1 MPQMIH
7 VSPFRFPARR
17 TGRRTWWHA
26 SELALA
32 ALVVLFASQQAGAQN
47 RAAPET
53 ATGMADAA
61 LAISERHM
69 VSAANPYAAR
79 AGREI
84 LRAGGSAVD
93 AAIAVQLVLNL
104 VEPQSSGIG
113 GGAFLLHWDAATKN
127 LTTYDGRE
135 TAPASATPDR
145 FLVDS
150 KPMPFRE
157 AVLSG
162 LSIGVPGLVRLLETV
177 HQKHGRLPWARLFE
191 PAIRLAES
199 GFDVSTR
206 LHLLLRWQGRES
218 FVPAARRYF
227 FTDTGNAW
235 PIGFTLK
242 NQAFAATLRR
252 VAKDGAKGF
261 YEGPVAKAIVEA
273 VATAP
278 TAPGGMTLQDLAGYQ
293 VKERPPVCFA
303 YRSYKICG
311 MGPPSS
317 GGPTVA
323 QALMLLEGFDLGSGP
338 DASLQPQALHLIAEA
353 EKLAYADRDRY
364 MADPDF
370 VTIPGGLLDPGYL
383 AARRALIDPLKAM
396 DKAEPGLPPGLARQS
411 FGRDA
416 TKERSGTSQIS
427 IIDGDGNAVS
437 MTTTIEGAFGS
448 HNWAAGFLLNNEL
461 TDFSFR
467 PTDAEGR
474 PIANA
479 VGPGKRPRSS
489 MAPTIVF
496 NDRGEVVAALG
507 SPGGSRIILYV
518 IKTLIA
524 LIDWDMD
531 AQAAADLLNFGS
543 RGSGFEIEV
552 AGPAVWAGLKLKAFG
567 HTIKP
572 SLMNSGTHIVVRRGD
587 HLEGA
592 ADYRREGVALG
603 D

>member
-1 MPQMIH
+1 MSQVPTPR
-7 VSPFRFPARR
+7 STARFAKGWRR
-17 TGRRTWWHA
+17 HCA
-26 SELALA
+26 ALLLA
-32 ALVVLFASQQAGAQN
+32 ALACVPLLSARAQDA
-47 RAAPET
+47 RPPPEIATDT
-53 ATGMADAA
+53 AEKS
-61 LAISERHM
+61 LATAEHHM
-69 VSAANPYAAR
+69 VSAANPYAAE

-93 AAIAVQLVLNL
+93 AAIATQLVLNL

-113 GGAFLLHWDAATKN
+113 GGAFLLYWDAAAKE
-127 LTTYDGRE
+127 LKAYDGRE
-135 TAPASATPDR
+135 TAPASAGPDR
-145 FLVDS
+145 FLVDGQ
-150 KPMPFRE
+150 PMPFNE
-157 AVLSG
+157 AVRSG
-162 LSIGVPGLVRLLETV
+162 LSIGVPGIVRLLEMV
-177 HQKHGRLPWARLFE
+177 HQRHGKLPWARLFE

-199 GFDVSTR
+199 GFDVSPR
-206 LHLLLRWQGRES
+206 LYLLLRWQGPAS

-227 FTDTGNAW
+227 FTETGSAW

-242 NQAFAATLRR
+242 NPEFADTLRR
-252 VAKDGAKGF
+252 IAAEGASGF
-261 YEGPVAKAIVEA
+261 YEGPVADAIVKA
-273 VATAP
+273 VASAP
-278 TAPGGMTLQDLAGYQ
+278 IKAGGMTLADLAGYTA
-293 VKERPPVCFA
+293 KERTPVCFE

-323 QALMLLEGFDLGSGP
+323 QTLKLLEPFDLGKGP
-338 DASLQPQALHLIAEA
+338 DAALQPEALHLIAEA

-370 VTIPGGLLDPGYL
+370 VTIPEGLLDPGYL
-383 AARRALIDPLKAM
+383 DQRRALIDPMRAM
-396 DKAEPGLPPGLARQS
+396 DKAEPGAPPGLGGKP

-427 IIDGDGNAVS
+427 IIDADGNAVS

-467 PTDAEGR
+467 PTDAEGGA
-474 PIANA
+474 IVNA

-496 NDRGEVVAALG
+496 DDKGQVVAVLG

-543 RGSGFEIEV
+543 RGHGFEIEL
-552 AGPAVWAGLKLKAFG
+552 ADPAVWTALKLKAFG
-567 HTIKP
+567 HAIVP
-572 SLMNSGTHIVVRRGD
+572 NLMNSGTHIVLKRGD
-587 HLEGA
+587 RLEGA
-592 ADYRREGVALG
+592 ADARREGIAVG